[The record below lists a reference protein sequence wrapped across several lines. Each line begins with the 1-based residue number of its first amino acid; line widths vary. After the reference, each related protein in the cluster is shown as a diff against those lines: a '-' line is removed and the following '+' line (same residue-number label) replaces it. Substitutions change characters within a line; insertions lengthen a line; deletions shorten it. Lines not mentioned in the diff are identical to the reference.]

1 MKHFRLVAGIGLV
14 VSWGLLA
21 GCSKS
26 SSSFSPYGT
35 GAGGAFEAA
44 GGQPAGAAP
53 GSGGFISAGAQSN
66 AGGTIFGFGGEV
78 TTRDAG
84 GACKGDMAAAEKI
97 QLDLYVMV
105 DQSLSM
111 ATPDANGMSRWAE
124 VTGALQQF
132 FQSMDSNGIGV
143 GMQYFGLGLLGTSCN
158 APDYA
163 MAEVEIA
170 PLPGN
175 LQPLLNSL
183 MMHGPSSVTPTP
195 AAVQGAIQHAQAW
208 KMSHPSHAV
217 AVLLVTDGEPD
228 LCGLVPDVANA
239 AMQGASGNPPIQTF
253 VLGVGTALD
262 ALNQVA
268 MAGGTTQAYLVTGTQ
283 NVTADVLAALN
294 KIRAATALPCEFTLP
309 TPEPGK
315 PFDYTKVN
323 VVFTPQGG
331 AQEVVYYTADPSK
344 CSPMSK
350 AWHYDNPTTPTRIE
364 LCPDTCTAISMG
376 GGTIGYQLY
385 CPVISLP
392 IE

>member
-1 MKHFRLVAGIGLV
+1 M
-14 VSWGLLA
+14 
-21 GCSKS
+21 
-26 SSSFSPYGT
+26 
-35 GAGGAFEAA
+35 
-44 GGQPAGAAP
+44 
-53 GSGGFISAGAQSN
+53 
-66 AGGTIFGFGGEV
+66 IFGFGGEV

-111 ATPDANGMSRWAE
+111 VAPDANGMTRWAA
-124 VTGALQQF
+124 VTGALTQF

-143 GMQYFGLGLLGTSCN
+143 GMQYFGLGLLGTSCT
-158 APDYA
+158 AADYA
-163 MAEVEIA
+163 TAEVEIA

-175 LQPLLNSL
+175 LQPLLTSL
-183 MMHGPSSVTPTP
+183 GMHGPSSVTPTP
-195 AAVQGAIQHAQAW
+195 AAMQGAIQHAQAW
-208 KMSHPSHAV
+208 KMANPSHVV

-228 LCGLVPDVANA
+228 ACGLVPDVAAA

-268 MAGGTTQAYLVTGTQ
+268 MAGGTGQAYLVTGTQ
-283 NVTADVLAALN
+283 DVTGAVLAALN
-294 KIRAATALPCEFTLP
+294 KIRAATSLPCEFTLP
-309 TPEPGK
+309 KPEPGK
-315 PFDYTKVN
+315 PFDYNKVN

-331 AQEVVYYTADPSK
+331 MQEVVYYASDASK
-344 CSPMSK
+344 CSPMTK
-350 AWHYDNPTTPTRIE
+350 AWHYDNPTAPTRIE
-364 LCPDTCTAISMG
+364 LCPDTCSAIATG

-385 CPVISLP
+385 CPVIPLP